1 MTFSKAEALQR
12 LQYKNLM
19 SELFTNE
26 YHLSDPGL
34 IPMLSVIPAIKNGS
48 TLLTGTYGTG
58 KTTLVEGYA
67 RRFFV
72 DDGEPSLGR
81 VRCHQELMD
90 TDTLYAV
97 SFSNPDSPVK
107 PRDLLHKRFRYVNE
121 LPRSNPAWQN
131 ALLSFFSE
139 GEVSFRDQVFTVP
152 DGINLCDRNPE
163 DIGQEGVVRAVLDRM
178 DHEVIIPD
186 NSYRPRNGFSKS
198 LSEPLST
205 KAMRHIWKTVAQIK
219 IDDAVWDYAH
229 MLNQYFSACIHPR
242 SISNRNYELPCKS
255 CAHKAEVCQSL
266 RNTPGQRG
274 LNSMLQLA
282 RAFAWWHN
290 RTSVTLDDLDQALP
304 YTYAHRLDFH
314 SEVFREWPNPQEYLR
329 QFVIGG
335 HIEAKRERWVEAIDA
350 KQRGNHEKILKIAG
364 AADDLVI
371 AWFYSKVVQ
380 ADARGEKVD
389 SQ

>member
-1 MTFSKAEALQR
+1 MNQINQRYKQLMQEIFSH
-12 LQYKNLM
+12 
-19 SELFTNE
+19 E
-26 YHLSDPGL
+26 YHVPDQAL
-34 IPMLSVIPAIKNGS
+34 IPMLSVIPAIKNGT

-58 KTTLVEGYA
+58 KTTLIDAYA

-72 DDGEPSLGR
+72 DNGEPSLGR

-97 SFSNPDSPVK
+97 SFSDPDAPVT
-107 PRDLLHKRFRYVNE
+107 PRELLYKRFRYVNE

-139 GEVSFRDQVFTVP
+139 GEVTFRDQTFAVP
-152 DGINLCDRNPE
+152 DGINICDRNPD

-186 NSYRPRNGFSKS
+186 HSYRPRESRVVTACKPFSTMDMEKVWQ
-198 LSEPLST
+198 
-205 KAMRHIWKTVAQIK
+205 AVAQVNIK
-219 IDDAVWDYAH
+219 DLVWDYAH
-229 MLNQYFSACIHPR
+229 MLNHYFSACVRPR
-242 SISNRNYELPCKS
+242 SISNRQYELPCES

-282 RAFAWWHN
+282 RAFAWWNERDHV
-290 RTSVTLDDLDQALP
+290 SLDDIEQALP

-314 SEVFREWPNPQEYLR
+314 SEVFRQWPNPQEYLR

-335 HIEAKRERWVEAIDA
+335 HIAAKKERWLEAVEAKQQGD
-350 KQRGNHEKILKIAG
+350 NDKILKIAG

-371 AWFYSKVVQ
+371 AWLY
-380 ADARGEKVD
+380 ARSMATEI
-389 SQ
+389 

>member
-1 MTFSKAEALQR
+1 
-12 LQYKNLM
+12 
-19 SELFTNE
+19 
-26 YHLSDPGL
+26 
-34 IPMLSVIPAIKNGS
+34 
-48 TLLTGTYGTG
+48 
-58 KTTLVEGYA
+58 
-67 RRFFV
+67 
-72 DDGEPSLGR
+72 
-81 VRCHQELMD
+81 MD

-97 SFSNPDSPVK
+97 SFSDPDAPVT
-107 PRDLLHKRFRYVNE
+107 PRELLYKRFRYVNE

-139 GEVSFRDQVFTVP
+139 GEVTFRDQHFTVP
-152 DGINLCDRNPE
+152 DGINLCDRNPD

-186 NSYRPRNGFSKS
+186 NSYRPR
-198 LSEPLST
+198 LHREATACTPLST
-205 KAMRHIWKTVAQIK
+205 MEMEEIWQTVAQVNIN
-219 IDDAVWDYAH
+219 DAVWDYAH
-229 MLNQYFSACIHPR
+229 MLNHYFSACLRPR
-242 SISNRNYELPCKS
+242 SISNPQYQLPCES

-282 RAFAWWHN
+282 RAFAWWEGRN
-290 RTSVTLDDLDQALP
+290 DVTLDDIEQALP

-335 HIEAKRERWVEAIDA
+335 HIAAKKERWMEAIEAK
-350 KQRGNHEKILKIAG
+350 QQGNHNEILKIAG

-371 AWFYSKVVQ
+371 AWLYAKSMNSERIGQ
-380 ADARGEKVD
+380 E
-389 SQ
+389 Q

>member
-1 MTFSKAEALQR
+1 VP
-12 LQYKNLM
+12 
-19 SELFTNE
+19 
-26 YHLSDPGL
+26 DPSL
-34 IPMLSVIPAIKNGS
+34 IPILSVIPAIRNGT

-58 KTTLVEGYA
+58 KTTLIDAYA

-72 DDGEPSLGR
+72 DEGKPSIGK

-90 TDTLYAV
+90 TDTLYSV
-97 SFSNPDSPVK
+97 SFSNPDAPVQ
-107 PRDLLHKRFRYVNE
+107 PRELLYKRFRYVNE

-139 GEVSFRDQVFTVP
+139 REVTFRDQTFAVP
-152 DGINLCDRNPE
+152 EGINLCDRNPD

-186 NSYRPRNGFSKS
+186 NNYRPRNSILKPFTD
-198 LSEPLST
+198 PLT
-205 KAMRHIWKTVAQIK
+205 TDQMQKIWRDVDLIQINET
-219 IDDAVWDYAH
+219 VWDYAH
-229 MLNQYFSACIHPR
+229 MLNHYFSACLRPR
-242 SISNRNYELPCKS
+242 STSNRLFELPCDT
-255 CAHKAEVCQSL
+255 CAHKAEVCRSL

-282 RAFAWWHN
+282 RAFAWWN
-290 RTSVTLDDLDQALP
+290 GSSEVCMDDINQALP

-329 QFVIGG
+329 QHIIGG
-335 HIEAKRERWVEAIDA
+335 HIHAKTERWLEAIKA
-350 KQRGNHEKILKIAG
+350 KHSGNRDEILSIAG

-371 AWFYSKVVQ
+371 AWLYTKTTDSKHMLDEGK
-380 ADARGEKVD
+380 AAA
-389 SQ
+389 